1 VKFIVGDISANIVP
15 DVTFFPTLPPTSPWD
30 AYLLLLIMPFLFRL
44 FLVAPPLIDLVNTY
58 APPGDRTQHVKWFLG
73 KMKKLPIDGFW
84 KIIMNEVLSFI
95 LPALIALTARLV
107 INGDIGWKSWNE
119 TPDFGIFLL
128 VLAGLIW
135 LIVDFGKVTRSRK
148 NIQAIAKY
156 NLTTAKALVEG
167 AVIGREFLKTVN
179 EFTISR
185 PWREVIDISEDSDG
199 IYKPQKTNLLQDI
212 ISSLLDKGAD
222 MLEEVLIKAKDPAS
236 GMIEKIDTEIRE
248 RITKQVQASS
258 RSLMRDIIFSI
269 LPIIILIGLQ
279 RFIG

>member
-1 VKFIVGDISANIVP
+1 MADGVSVDIMSDAIYLP
-15 DVTFFPTLPPTSPWD
+15 SLPPTSPWD
-30 AYLLLLIMPFLFRL
+30 AYLLLLIIPFLLRL
-44 FLVAPPLIDLVNTY
+44 IFVAPPLIDLVNTY

-73 KMKKLPIDGFW
+73 RIKKLPVDGFW
-84 KIIMNEVLSFI
+84 KIVMNEVLSFI

-107 INGDIGWKSWNE
+107 IDGDIGWKSWEE
-119 TPDFGIFLL
+119 TPDFGKFLL
-128 VLAGLIW
+128 VLAGSIW

-167 AVIGREFLKTVN
+167 AVIGREFLKTVDN
-179 EFTISR
+179 FTIPR
-185 PWREVIDISEDSDG
+185 PWREIIDISEDID
-199 IYKPQKTNLLQDI
+199 
-212 ISSLLDKGAD
+212 AD
-222 MLEEVLIKAKDPAS
+222 MLEEVLVKAKDPAS

-258 RSLMRDIIFSI
+258 RSLMRDIVFSLAPIFV
-269 LPIIILIGLQ
+269 LIGLQ

>member
-1 VKFIVGDISANIVP
+1 MVDGVSVSIMSDAIY
-15 DVTFFPTLPPTSPWD
+15 FPSLPPESPWE
-30 AYLLLLIMPFLFRL
+30 AYLLLLIIPFLLRL
-44 FLVAPPLIDLVNTY
+44 ILIAPPLIDLVNTY

-73 KMKKLPIDGFW
+73 RLKKLPVDGFW
-84 KIIMNEVLSFI
+84 KIVMNEILSFI

-107 INGDIGWKSWNE
+107 INGDIGWKSWEE

-128 VLAGLIW
+128 ILAGIIW
-135 LIVDFGKVTRSRK
+135 LVVDFGKVTRSRK
-148 NIQAIAKY
+148 NIQTIAKY
-156 NLTTAKALVEG
+156 NLTTAKAIVEG
-167 AVIGREFLKTVN
+167 AVIGREFLKTVD
-179 EFTISR
+179 EFTIPR
-185 PWREVIDISEDSDG
+185 PWREVIDISEDTDG
-199 IYKPQKTNLLQDI
+199 VHKPGKTNPLQDI
-212 ISSLLDKGAD
+212 ITNLLDKGVD

-269 LPIIILIGLQ
+269 APIAVLVALQ

>member
-1 VKFIVGDISANIVP
+1 MVDGVSVSIMSDAIY
-15 DVTFFPTLPPTSPWD
+15 FPSLPPESPWE
-30 AYLLLLIMPFLFRL
+30 AYLLLLIIPFLLRL
-44 FLVAPPLIDLVNTY
+44 ILIAPPLIDLVNTY

-73 KMKKLPIDGFW
+73 RLKKLPVDGFW
-84 KIIMNEVLSFI
+84 KIVMNEILSFI

-107 INGDIGWKSWNE
+107 INGDIGWESWEE

-128 VLAGLIW
+128 ILAGIIW
-135 LIVDFGKVTRSRK
+135 LVVDFGKVTRSRK
-148 NIQAIAKY
+148 NIQTIAKY
-156 NLTTAKALVEG
+156 NLTTAKAIVEG
-167 AVIGREFLKTVN
+167 AVIGREFLKTVD
-179 EFTISR
+179 EFTIPR
-185 PWREVIDISEDSDG
+185 PWREVIDISEDTDG
-199 IYKPQKTNLLQDI
+199 VHKPEKTNPLQDI
-212 ISSLLDKGAD
+212 ITNLLDKGVD

-269 LPIIILIGLQ
+269 APIVVLVALQ

>member
-1 VKFIVGDISANIVP
+1 MSDAIY
-15 DVTFFPTLPPTSPWD
+15 FPSLPPTSPWD
-30 AYLLLLIMPFLFRL
+30 AYLLLLIIPFLLRL
-44 FLVAPPLIDLVNTY
+44 ILVAPPLIDLVNTY

-73 KMKKLPIDGFW
+73 RMKKLPIDGFW
-84 KIIMNEVLSFI
+84 KIVMNEVLSFI

-107 INGDIGWKSWNE
+107 INGDIGWKSWDE

-128 VLAGLIW
+128 LLAGTIW
-135 LIVDFGKVTRSRK
+135 LFVDFGKVTRSRK

-156 NLTTAKALVEG
+156 NLTTAKVLVEG
-167 AVIGREFLKTVN
+167 AVIGREFLKTVD
-179 EFTISR
+179 EFTIPR
-185 PWREVIDISEDSDG
+185 PWREIIEISEDSDG
-199 IYKPQKTNLLQDI
+199 IHKPEKTNLLQDL

-236 GMIEKIDTEIRE
+236 GMIDRIDNEIRE

-269 LPIIILIGLQ
+269 APIIVLIGLQ

>member
-1 VKFIVGDISANIVP
+1 MVDGVSVSIMSDAIY
-15 DVTFFPTLPPTSPWD
+15 FPSLPPESPWE
-30 AYLLLLIMPFLFRL
+30 AYLLLLIIPFLLRL
-44 FLVAPPLIDLVNTY
+44 ILIAPPLIDLVNTY

-73 KMKKLPIDGFW
+73 RLKKLPVDGFW
-84 KIIMNEVLSFI
+84 KIVMNEILSFI

-107 INGDIGWKSWNE
+107 INGDIGWKSWEE

-128 VLAGLIW
+128 ILAGIIW
-135 LIVDFGKVTRSRK
+135 LVVDFGKVTRSRK
-148 NIQAIAKY
+148 NIQTIAKY
-156 NLTTAKALVEG
+156 NLTTAKAIVEG
-167 AVIGREFLKTVN
+167 AVIGREFLKTVD
-179 EFTISR
+179 EFTIPR
-185 PWREVIDISEDSDG
+185 PWREVIDISEDTYG
-199 IYKPQKTNLLQDI
+199 VHKPEKTNPLQDI
-212 ISSLLDKGAD
+212 ITNLLDKGVD

-269 LPIIILIGLQ
+269 APIVVLVALQ

>member
-1 VKFIVGDISANIVP
+1 MVDNVSADIMSDAIY
-15 DVTFFPTLPPTSPWD
+15 FPSLPPTSPWD
-30 AYLLLLIMPFLFRL
+30 AYLLLLIIPFLLRL
-44 FLVAPPLIDLVNTY
+44 ILVAPPLIDLVNTY

-73 KMKKLPIDGFW
+73 RMKKLPIDGFW
-84 KIIMNEVLSFI
+84 KIVMNEVLSFI

-107 INGDIGWKSWNE
+107 INGDIGWKRGDE

-128 VLAGLIW
+128 LLAGTIW
-135 LIVDFGKVTRSRK
+135 LFVDFGKVTRSRK

-156 NLTTAKALVEG
+156 NLTTAKVLVEG
-167 AVIGREFLKTVN
+167 AVIGREFLKTVD
-179 EFTISR
+179 EFTIPR
-185 PWREVIDISEDSDG
+185 PWREIIEISEDSDG
-199 IYKPQKTNLLQDI
+199 IHKPEKTNLLQDL

-222 MLEEVLIKAKDPAS
+222 MLEEVLIMAKDPAS
-236 GMIEKIDTEIRE
+236 GMIDRIDNEIRE

-269 LPIIILIGLQ
+269 APIIVLIGLQ

>member
-1 VKFIVGDISANIVP
+1 MVDGVSVNIMS
-15 DVTFFPTLPPTSPWD
+15 DAIYFPSLPPESPWE
-30 AYLLLLIMPFLFRL
+30 AYLLLLIIPFLLRL
-44 FLVAPPLIDLVNTY
+44 ILIAPPLIDLVNTY

-73 KMKKLPIDGFW
+73 RLKKLPVDGFW
-84 KIIMNEVLSFI
+84 KIVMNEILSFI

-107 INGDIGWKSWNE
+107 INGDIGWKSWEE

-128 VLAGLIW
+128 ILAGIIW
-135 LIVDFGKVTRSRK
+135 LVVDFGKVTRSRK
-148 NIQAIAKY
+148 NIQTIAKY
-156 NLTTAKALVEG
+156 NLTTAKAIVEG
-167 AVIGREFLKTVN
+167 AVIGREFLKTVD
-179 EFTISR
+179 EFTIPR
-185 PWREVIDISEDSDG
+185 PWREVIDISEDTDG
-199 IYKPQKTNLLQDI
+199 VHKPEKTNPLQDI
-212 ISSLLDKGAD
+212 ITNLLDKGVD

-269 LPIIILIGLQ
+269 APIAVLVALQ

>member
-1 VKFIVGDISANIVP
+1 MVDNVSADIMSDAIY
-15 DVTFFPTLPPTSPWD
+15 FPSLPPTSPWD
-30 AYLLLLIMPFLFRL
+30 AYLLLLIIPFLLRL
-44 FLVAPPLIDLVNTY
+44 ILVAPPLIDLVNTY

-73 KMKKLPIDGFW
+73 RMKKLPIDGFW
-84 KIIMNEVLSFI
+84 KIVMNEVLSFI

-107 INGDIGWKSWNE
+107 INGDIGWKSWDE

-128 VLAGLIW
+128 LLAGTIW
-135 LIVDFGKVTRSRK
+135 LFVDFGKVTRSRK

-156 NLTTAKALVEG
+156 NLTTAKVLVEG
-167 AVIGREFLKTVN
+167 AVIGREFLKTVD
-179 EFTISR
+179 EFTIPR
-185 PWREVIDISEDSDG
+185 PWREIIEISEDSDG
-199 IYKPQKTNLLQDI
+199 IHKPEKTNLLQDL

-236 GMIEKIDTEIRE
+236 GMIDRIDNEIRE

-269 LPIIILIGLQ
+269 APIIVLIGLQ

>member
-1 VKFIVGDISANIVP
+1 MVDGVSVNIMS
-15 DVTFFPTLPPTSPWD
+15 DAIYFPSLPPESPWE
-30 AYLLLLIMPFLFRL
+30 AYLLLLIIPFLLRL
-44 FLVAPPLIDLVNTY
+44 ILIAPPLIDLVNTY

-73 KMKKLPIDGFW
+73 RLKKLPVDGFW
-84 KIIMNEVLSFI
+84 KIVMNEILSFI

-107 INGDIGWKSWNE
+107 INGDIGWKSWEE

-128 VLAGLIW
+128 ILAGIIW
-135 LIVDFGKVTRSRK
+135 LVVDFGKVTRSRK
-148 NIQAIAKY
+148 NIQTIAKY
-156 NLTTAKALVEG
+156 NLTTAKAIVEG
-167 AVIGREFLKTVN
+167 AVIGREFLKTVD
-179 EFTISR
+179 EFTIPR
-185 PWREVIDISEDSDG
+185 PWREVIDISEDTDG
-199 IYKPQKTNLLQDI
+199 VHKPEKTNPLQDI
-212 ISSLLDKGAD
+212 ITSLLDKGVD

-269 LPIIILIGLQ
+269 APIAVLVALQ

>member
-1 VKFIVGDISANIVP
+1 MVDGVSVSIMSDAIY
-15 DVTFFPTLPPTSPWD
+15 FPSLPPESPWE
-30 AYLLLLIMPFLFRL
+30 AYLLLLIIPFLLRL
-44 FLVAPPLIDLVNTY
+44 ILIAPPLIDLVNTY

-73 KMKKLPIDGFW
+73 RLKKLPVDGFW
-84 KIIMNEVLSFI
+84 KIVMNEILSFI

-107 INGDIGWKSWNE
+107 INGDIGWKSWEE

-128 VLAGLIW
+128 ILAGIIW
-135 LIVDFGKVTRSRK
+135 LVVDFGKVTRSRK
-148 NIQAIAKY
+148 NIQTIAKY
-156 NLTTAKALVEG
+156 NLTTAKAIVEG
-167 AVIGREFLKTVN
+167 AVIGREFLKTVD
-179 EFTISR
+179 EFTIPR
-185 PWREVIDISEDSDG
+185 PWREVIDISEDTDG
-199 IYKPQKTNLLQDI
+199 VHKPEKTNPLQDI
-212 ISSLLDKGAD
+212 ITNLLDKGVD

-269 LPIIILIGLQ
+269 APIVVLVTLQ

>member
-1 VKFIVGDISANIVP
+1 MVDGVSVSIMSDAIY
-15 DVTFFPTLPPTSPWD
+15 FPSLPPESPWE
-30 AYLLLLIMPFLFRL
+30 AYLLLLIIPFLLRL
-44 FLVAPPLIDLVNTY
+44 ILIAPPLIDLVNTY

-73 KMKKLPIDGFW
+73 RLKKLPVDGFW
-84 KIIMNEVLSFI
+84 KIVMNEILSFI

-107 INGDIGWKSWNE
+107 INGDIGWKSWEE

-128 VLAGLIW
+128 ILAGIIW
-135 LIVDFGKVTRSRK
+135 LVVDFGKVTRSRK
-148 NIQAIAKY
+148 NIQTIAKY
-156 NLTTAKALVEG
+156 NLTTAKAIVEG
-167 AVIGREFLKTVN
+167 AVIGREFLKTVD
-179 EFTISR
+179 EFTIPR
-185 PWREVIDISEDSDG
+185 PWREVIDISEDTDG
-199 IYKPQKTNLLQDI
+199 VHKPEKTNPLQDI
-212 ISSLLDKGAD
+212 ITSLLDKGVD

-269 LPIIILIGLQ
+269 APIVVLVALQ